1 MFILLIDYKI
11 MSKSN
16 HKKCLSAITL
26 NKDDNEK
33 IGSLS
38 IKEQMM
44 GIKSSKP
51 LPKDFYEKVLEC
63 EMSLKEKFDMEI
75 LGTLIKY
82 YSLAV
87 EHFGSIGD
95 HKKCA
100 EYNENLNLLFKQ
112 VEVKKYMNEG
122 KNIETNA
129 KKEEIKQEMQV
140 AKEKITNKTVK
151 SILKEKEKK
160 QTKSGKSV
168 VLKEIF
174 NQTMNFKKKL
184 EEKKKRYKKLNLV
197 NANTS
202 IITKSQ
208 KSHKR
213 LPSALKKITEENLT
227 KYYYVSKSTKNKKSK
242 NAFEEMFYDL
252 EFSTPL
258 KSTRLPKY
266 SNIFDLFNNM
276 KKVESKSI
284 INSNDFSNEESNNN
298 LIDLKNKIN
307 INENNLIKN
316 ENNDDDDEELILSLE
331 SNLVDDSSDLNL
343 NIASQSCKTLPY
355 AFKSDKLKN
364 ISAKI
369 TKKRNFQMK
378 IKEDIS
384 EYCQGYLY
392 YFMDNIAD
400 KIIKEYEK
408 HSYNLSNELINKEI
422 YYFNQEKEMTYLI
435 DDDDE
440 TYKNQINELLKGLKD
455 EAEIKKNEIYSKYG
469 KIIKDINEKYSINS
483 NSIFGCHEIEMLK
496 EKLKLDITKEINST
510 VLK

>member
-1 MFILLIDYKI
+1 
-11 MSKSN
+11 MSKPT
-16 HKKCLSAITL
+16 HKKNSKSFTI
-26 NKDDNEK
+26 NKNDSDK
-33 IGSLS
+33 IASLS

-51 LPKDFYEKVLEC
+51 LPKDFYEKVLEY

-75 LGTLIKY
+75 LGTLIQY

-87 EHFGSIGD
+87 EHFASMGNQ
-95 HKKCA
+95 KKCD

-112 VEVKKYMNEG
+112 AEVRKYMNEG
-122 KNIETNA
+122 KNIESNA

-140 AKEKITNKTVK
+140 ATEKITNKTVK
-151 SILKEKEKK
+151 SILKDKEKK

-174 NQTMNFKKKL
+174 NQTMNFKQKL
-184 EEKKKRYKKLNLV
+184 EEKKKRYKKLNLL

-202 IITKSQ
+202 IISKSQ

-213 LPSALKKITEENLT
+213 LPSVLKRITEENIS

-242 NAFEEMFYDL
+242 NVFEDMFYDL

-258 KSTRLPKY
+258 KSQRLPKY
-266 SNIFDLFNNM
+266 TNIFEYFNNM

-284 INSNDFSNEESNNN
+284 LNSNDFSNEESNNN

-316 ENNDDDDEELILSLE
+316 ENNDEDEEELILSLE

-364 ISAKI
+364 INAKI

-378 IKEDIS
+378 IKENIS
-384 EYCQGYLY
+384 EYCQGYLD

-408 HSYNLSNELINKEI
+408 NSYNLSNELINKEI

-435 DDDDE
+435 DDDDDE
-440 TYKNQINELLKGLKD
+440 TYKNQIKELLQGLKD
-455 EAEIKKNEIYSKYG
+455 EAEDKTQEIISKYESIL
-469 KIIKDINEKYSINS
+469 KNINEKYFINT
-483 NSIFGCHEIEMLK
+483 NSIFSCHEIEMLK